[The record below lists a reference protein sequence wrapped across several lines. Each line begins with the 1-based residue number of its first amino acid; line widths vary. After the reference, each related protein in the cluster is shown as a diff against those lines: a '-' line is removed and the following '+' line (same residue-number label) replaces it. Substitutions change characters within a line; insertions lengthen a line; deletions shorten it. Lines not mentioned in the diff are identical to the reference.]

1 MTKESIAE
9 SFQSLQD
16 RICQSLERID
26 GKSKFQEDLWTRP
39 DGGGGR
45 TRTIGGEG
53 IIEKGGVNF
62 SEVYGTVTDLMKK
75 NTEIEGDSFFATG
88 VSIVIH
94 PHSPHIPIIH
104 MNIRYFELNN
114 GRYWFGGGIDLT
126 PHYIVSSQAQK
137 FHAGLKAVCDKY
149 NSEFYTKFK
158 SWADDYFF
166 LPHRNET
173 RGVGGI
179 FFDHLKEDEHN
190 SKEKLLSHIKNGA
203 KKVIVSAPCKN
214 ADKTIV
220 YGVNENILTKDDQ
233 IISAASCTTNCLAP
247 VANVLNERF
256 EIEKGFMT
264 TIHAFTS
271 DQRILDNSHK
281 DPRRARSASQSIVP
295 TSTGASKAIGE
306 IIPSLKGKLEGVAMR
321 VPTPNVSLIELVF
334 CTKKE
339 MTKEKINEAFTFASK
354 KQSKKVLEI
363 TTEKL
368 VSVDF
373 NHNSASAIIDS
384 SLTNVVGGNMGK
396 ISAWYDNEWGFS
408 NRMCDIAEHLH
419 KIS

>member
-1 MTKESIAE
+1 MTIKVGINGMG
-9 SFQSLQD
+9 
-16 RICQSLERID
+16 RI
-26 GKSKFQEDLWTRP
+26 
-39 DGGGGR
+39 GR
-45 TRTIGGEG
+45 MVIRA
-53 IIEKGGVNF
+53 IIE
-62 SEVYGTVTDLMKK
+62 SK
-75 NTEIEGDSFFATG
+75 NKNIEIK
-88 VSIVIH
+88 
-94 PHSPHIPIIH
+94 HI
-104 MNIRYFELNN
+104 NN
-114 GRYWFGGGIDLT
+114 R
-126 PHYIVSSQAQK
+126 S
-137 FHAGLKAVCDKY
+137 
-149 NSEFYTKFK
+149 NSEASCTLIKYDSVHGKFD
-158 SWADDYFF
+158 ADLGFDK
-166 LPHRNET
+166 
-173 RGVGGI
+173 
-179 FFDHLKEDEHN
+179 DHLIINKNKITFSQEPKIEDINWKKFNVDYVFECTGKFN
-190 SKEKLLSHIKNGA
+190 SKDKLLAHIKNGA
-203 KKVIVSAPCKN
+203 KKVIVSAPCKD

-220 YGVNENILTKDDQ
+220 YGVNENLLTKDDQ

-247 VANVLNERF
+247 VANVLNEKF

-339 MTKEKINEAFTFASK
+339 IDKEKINEAFTQATK
-354 KQSKKVLEI
+354 KQQKKVLEI
-363 TTEKL
+363 TKEKL
-368 VSVDF
+368 VSIDF

-384 SLTNVVGGNMGK
+384 SLTSVVGKNMGK

-408 NRMCDIAEHLH
+408 NRMCDIAEYLQ